1 MKPSTASE
9 FSFTQTL
16 FSALYNVRLL
26 CLFKLKPN
34 EQGTRTLKL
43 DSEEIKLFLSVLHSM
58 NVVNQW
64 KDMNSSVRFI
74 LSNLLLVKW
83 ERNFV

>member
-16 FSALYNVRLL
+16 FSALYNVKLL
-26 CLFKLKPN
+26 CLFKLKPTGP
-34 EQGTRTLKL
+34 GTRTLEL
-43 DSEEIKLFLSVLHSM
+43 DSEEIKLLLSVLHSM

-74 LSNLLLVKW
+74 LSQIHLLNKK
-83 ERNFV
+83 R